1 MLIANDNQPQTGL
14 PFCFVSDPQKG
25 APMSIN
31 PTQNHSLGYLLT
43 CRYVLLRMPT
53 QYHHPT

>member
-43 CRYVLLRMPT
+43 CRYVLLRMPLRLFR
-53 QYHHPT
+53 